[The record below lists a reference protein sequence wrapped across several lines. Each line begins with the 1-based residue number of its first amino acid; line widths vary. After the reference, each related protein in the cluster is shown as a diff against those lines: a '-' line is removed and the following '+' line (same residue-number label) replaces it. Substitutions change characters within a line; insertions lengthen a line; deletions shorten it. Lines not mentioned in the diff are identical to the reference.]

1 MLETPVLIQDQPPK
15 DQWRA
20 ILGELEL
27 QLPRSTFETWLKP
40 TEGLR
45 VDDRNFVVEVPTPF
59 YAEWLE
65 QRIYQTIQRAV
76 ERVLGLSLEIAFQAR
91 PDALLPPAP
100 TVPAGIPQPE
110 GLHVTP
116 IPHNPQSIRYNFK
129 TFVVG
134 PSNRLAYNA
143 SRAVVDTIG
152 LAYNPLFIYSG
163 VGLGK
168 THLLNAIADACFWK
182 GYTVIYLTCEQFTN
196 EFIGAIRNGT
206 TEDFRQRYRQ
216 AHALLIDDVQFLGG
230 KDQTQE
236 AFFHIFNELHGS
248 RRQIVLTSDRPP
260 KSLALLED
268 RLRSRFEGG
277 LMVDIQPPDLETR
290 MAILDFK
297 ARDMDIFMDDRLLEL
312 IAKRVQHSI
321 RELEGVLTRLV
332 AYAKWEHT
340 DASGGGAYVT
350 RDMASR
356 LLDDLDASANR
367 DQMDPQRIIQ
377 EVSRHFRVTVQEL
390 LGKGRTKKVAQARQ
404 VAMYLL
410 HTDLEMS
417 ATDVGR
423 MLGGRDHSTVIH
435 GAGKISAGINE
446 DSRLRQ
452 DVLTI
457 KEAIFAAPAPLS
469 NPGAR

>member
-1 MLETPVLIQDQPPK
+1 MEMLETPVPIQDQPPK

-27 QLPRSTFETWLKP
+27 QLPRSAFETWLKP

-59 YAEWLE
+59 YAEWLG
-65 QRIYQTIQRAV
+65 QRIYQTIQRAL
-76 ERVLGLSLEIAFQAR
+76 ERVLGRPLEVTFQVR
-91 PDALLPPAP
+91 PEALPVPVAPPADL
-100 TVPAGIPQPE
+100 QPE

-297 ARDMDIFMDDRLLEL
+297 ARDMDVFMDDRLLEL

-332 AYAKWEHT
+332 AYAKWERP
-340 DASGGGAYVT
+340 DSAGGACVT

-356 LLDDLDASANR
+356 LLDDLDASSNR

-377 EVSRHFRVTVQEL
+377 EVARHYRVTVQEL

-435 GAGKISAGINE
+435 GAGKINAGINE

-457 KEAIFAAPAPLS
+457 KEAIFASPPPL
-469 NPGAR
+469 G

>member
-1 MLETPVLIQDQPPK
+1 MMETTESAVPIKELPPK
-15 DQWRA
+15 EQWRA

-27 QLPRSTFETWLKP
+27 QLPRPTFETWLKP

-45 VDDRNFVVEVPTPF
+45 SDDRNFVVEVPTPF
-59 YAEWLE
+59 YVEWLE
-65 QRIYQTIQRAV
+65 RRIYQTIQRTV
-76 ERVLGLSLEIAFQAR
+76 ERLMGAPLEVSFQVR
-91 PDALLPPAP
+91 PDALAPAP
-100 TVPAGIPQPE
+100 TGPE
-110 GLHVTP
+110 DDAWLQGLQVAP
-116 IPHNPQSIRYNFK
+116 IPHAPQSTRYNFK

-134 PSNRLAYNA
+134 PSNSLAYNA
-143 SRAVVDTIG
+143 SRAVVDSMG
-152 LAYNPLFIYSG
+152 MAYNPLFIYSG

-206 TEDFRQRYRQ
+206 TEDFRDRYRQ

-260 KSLALLED
+260 KSLGLLED

-277 LMVDIQPPDLETR
+277 LTVDIQIPDLETR

-297 ARDMDIFMDDRLLEL
+297 ARDLEIFMDDRLLEM
-312 IAKRVQHSI
+312 IAKRVQHNV

-332 AYAKWEHT
+332 AYVKWQNP
-340 DASGGGAYVT
+340 GVLGAGVT
-350 RDMASR
+350 REVAAR
-356 LLDDLDASANR
+356 VLDDLAATSPR
-367 DQMDPQRIIQ
+367 DQVDPQRIIQ
-377 EVSRHFRVTVQEL
+377 EVARHFRVTLPEL
-390 LGKGRTKKVAQARQ
+390 LGKGRTKKVALARQ

-410 HTDLEMS
+410 HTDLEMAMS

-423 MLGGRDHSTVIH
+423 LLGGRDHSTVIH
-435 GAGKISAGINE
+435 GAGKISAEINE

-457 KEAIFAAPAPLS
+457 KEAIFSVPNPAT
-469 NPGAR
+469 